1 VSHLKE
7 RKEKNCL
14 NCNAEVQGKYC
25 HICGQENIEPKET
38 FWMLATHFAYDV
50 LHFDGKFFSTLKYL
64 LLKPGFLSHEY
75 LRGRRA
81 SYLHPI
87 RMYVFTSAIFFIIFF
102 SFIIK
107 PDEIAKSINSTSNPL
122 SEEHVSVFR
131 DSLSAAYAKATDSV
145 EKQKISKLLNAID
158 YFSEDTAKNKT
169 DFIHKPSLK
178 DTAKVNLNNK
188 ATFRVF
194 GDKDLPET
202 EKEYDSIQNTLP
214 KNERDGWFKSIASK
228 WAIGVNNKY
237 KENPDD
243 FKKDFIEKFFH
254 SVPQVMFVTLPLIA
268 LFMQLLYIR
277 KSKQVFYVNHVIF
290 LTHVYIAL
298 FIGWLV
304 TFGIGELE
312 NLSGWRIFGWLNFLV
327 GTYMFIY
334 TPWAMKNFYEQ
345 GIVKSVFKYLIL
357 LFAALVLFT
366 IVFSAF
372 AIKSAM

>member
-1 VSHLKE
+1 MSHLKE

-25 HICGQENIEPKET
+25 HICGQENFEPKET

-102 SFIIK
+102 SFIVK
-107 PDEIAKSINSTSNPL
+107 TDEITKAISSEHSPL
-122 SEEHVSVFR
+122 SEEHIDILK
-131 DSLSAAYAKATDSV
+131 DSLSVAYTKTKDSV
-145 EKQKISKLLNAID
+145 QKQKIEKMISAIN
-158 YFSEDTAKNKT
+158 YFSEDTAK
-169 DFIHKPSLK
+169 HKIDSTSKRSLK
-178 DTAKVNLNNK
+178 DTVDIGLNQK
-188 ATFRVF
+188 SHFKVF
-194 GDKDLPET
+194 GDKNLPET
-202 EKEYDSIQNTLP
+202 EKEYDSIQNSLP
-214 KNERDGWFKSIASK
+214 ENERDGWFGRMANK
-228 WAIGVNNKY
+228 WAIGVNDKY
-237 KENPDD
+237 KKNPDD

-277 KSKQVFYVNHVIF
+277 KRREVFYVNHVIF

-304 TFGIGELE
+304 TFGVGGLYE
-312 NLSGWRIFGWLNFLV
+312 LSGWRIFNWLNFLV

-345 GIVKSVFKYLIL
+345 GIIKSVFKYFIL
-357 LFAALVLFT
+357 LFAALILFM
-366 IVFSAF
+366 IVFGVF
-372 AIKSAM
+372 AIKSVM

>member
-14 NCNAEVQGKYC
+14 NCNAEVHGKYC
-25 HICGQENIEPKET
+25 HICGQENFEPRET

-102 SFIIK
+102 SFIVK
-107 PDEIAKSINSTSNPL
+107 TDELAKAVSSDHSPL
-122 SEEHVSVFR
+122 SEEHIGILR
-131 DSLSAAYAKATDSV
+131 DSLATAYNKTKDSA
-145 EKQKISKLLNAID
+145 EKQRIGKLLNAVD
-158 YFSEDTAKNKT
+158 YFAADTAKEKT
-169 DFIHKPSLK
+169 SSLQKNSLK
-178 DTAKVNLNNK
+178 DTPSIDVSKGAH
-188 ATFRVF
+188 FRMF
-194 GDKDLPET
+194 SDKNLPET
-202 EKEYDSIQNTLP
+202 EKEYDSIQNALP
-214 KNERDGWFKSIASK
+214 QNQRDGWFKTMLNK
-228 WAIGVNNKY
+228 WAIGVNTKY

-277 KSKQVFYVNHVIF
+277 KRKQVFYVNHVIF

-304 TFGIGELE
+304 TFAVGGLE
-312 NLSGWRIFGWLNFLV
+312 DLSGWRIFGWLNFLV

-345 GIVKSVFKYLIL
+345 GIVKSAIKYFIL
-357 LFAALVLFT
+357 LFVASLLFSLVIGL
-366 IVFSAF
+366 F
-372 AIKSAM
+372 AIKSVM

>member
-1 VSHLKE
+1 MSHLKE

-38 FWMLATHFAYDV
+38 FWMLATHFAYDI

-102 SFIIK
+102 SFIVK
-107 PDEIAKSINSTSNPL
+107 PDEIAKSIGSTNSPL
-122 SEEHVSVFR
+122 SEEHVNTFR
-131 DSLSAAYAKATDSV
+131 DSLSAAYAKTTDSV
-145 EKQKISKLLNAID
+145 QKQKIEKLLNAID
-158 YFSEDTAKNKT
+158 YFSEDTTNKKT
-169 DFIHKPSLK
+169 DSLHRQSLK
-178 DTAKVNLNNK
+178 DTAKIDLNNK
-188 ATFRVF
+188 AVFRVF
-194 GDKDLPET
+194 GDKNLPET
-202 EKEYDSIQNTLP
+202 EKEYDSIQNALP
-214 KNERDGWFKSIASK
+214 KDQRDGWFKSIASK

-277 KSKQVFYVNHVIF
+277 KRRQVFYVNHVIF

-298 FIGWLV
+298 FIGWLI
-304 TFGIGELE
+304 TFGIGGLYEV
-312 NLSGWRIFGWLNFLV
+312 SGWEIFTWLNFLV

-345 GIVKSVFKYLIL
+345 GIAKSVFKYFIL
-357 LFAALVLFT
+357 LFAAFILFT
-366 IVFSAF
+366 IVFGVF